1 MTTCCPL
8 LCTPSTNA
16 HKFATV
22 KGILVTVTNILT
34 TVTNILTTVTNIL
47 TTVTNILTTVTNIL
61 TTVTNVLPRD
71 FLGTAVLMK
80 RRRFV
85 QKAAEGIKPPTI

>member
-22 KGILVTVTNILT
+22 KGILV